1 VNIADN
7 FEDVDAFYARLVTI
21 HESLDDDESEQF
33 NLALILILANHIGE
47 AAALEELLRLAEDS
61 LRDESGGDGD
71 DGDGDDGDGGNDGDG
86 D

>member
-33 NLALILILANHIGE
+33 NLALILILANH
-47 AAALEELLRLAEDS
+47 
-61 LRDESGGDGD
+61 
-71 DGDGDDGDGGNDGDG
+71 
-86 D
+86 

>member
-61 LRDESGGDGD
+61 LRDESGGDGE
-71 DGDGDDGDGGNDGDG
+71 GDGDDGDGDGGDG

>member
-7 FEDVDAFYARLVTI
+7 FEDADAFYARLVTI

-47 AAALEELLRLAEDS
+47 AATLNDYLQRALES
-61 LRDESGGDGD
+61 LR
-71 DGDGDDGDGGNDGDG
+71 DGDGDVVGDGDG
-86 D
+86 DSDSDGD